1 MAEKFLTQEQLSVFC
16 SSLAMLL
23 RSGASLSEASSLFEE
38 DGMDTAL
45 RQASTEISL
54 SVAAGETFSAAA
66 EKTGVFP
73 EYALSVF
80 STAELSGR
88 LDEALDRLADHYDR
102 QSALYDR
109 LRSTLTY
116 PAALMLMM
124 CGVLAVLVF
133 AVLPMF
139 ERVYD
144 NLTGSLLSS
153 SYAYVLA
160 ATLIGASAWCLRGFW
175 ASFCSFWRLLCAP
188 IKVGKSSEIQW
199 KRAASRSKAAWLLA
213 VSEVMDTLSA
223 LLASGTVKTV
233 QLALC
238 IEQTR
243 HKKLHEALEKCR
255 EETQMGVGIATAFA
269 HQKILPAMYGKM
281 LLGGAKSGELVQVTE
296 NLARRTAQEAENGL
310 CSVIDR
316 TEPILIGFLTAS
328 VRFDAFKRY
337 AALARHFERNLR
349 EKLWAF

>member
-23 RSGASLSEASSLFEE
+23 RSGASLSEVSSLFEE

-116 PAALMLMM
+116 PAVLMLMM

-160 ATLIGASAWCLRGFW
+160 ATLIGRISLRGFW
-175 ASFCSFWRLLCAP
+175 ASFCSFWRLVCAP

-199 KRAASRSKAAWLLA
+199 KRAASR
-213 VSEVMDTLSA
+213 
-223 LLASGTVKTV
+223 
-233 QLALC
+233 
-238 IEQTR
+238 
-243 HKKLHEALEKCR
+243 
-255 EETQMGVGIATAFA
+255 
-269 HQKILPAMYGKM
+269 
-281 LLGGAKSGELVQVTE
+281 AKP
-296 NLARRTAQEAENGL
+296 R
-310 CSVIDR
+310 
-316 TEPILIGFLTAS
+316 GFWRS
-328 VRFDAFKRY
+328 PR
-337 AALARHFERNLR
+337 
-349 EKLWAF
+349 

>member
-1 MAEKFLTQEQLSVFC
+1 MAEKFLTQEQLSAFC

-54 SVAAGETFSAAA
+54 SVAAGEPFSAAA

-116 PAALMLMM
+116 PAVLMLMM

-160 ATLIGASAWCLRGFW
+160 ATLIGRISL
-175 ASFCSFWRLLCAP
+175 
-188 IKVGKSSEIQW
+188 V
-199 KRAASRSKAAWLLA
+199 
-213 VSEVMDTLSA
+213 
-223 LLASGTVKTV
+223 
-233 QLALC
+233 
-238 IEQTR
+238 
-243 HKKLHEALEKCR
+243 
-255 EETQMGVGIATAFA
+255 FA
-269 HQKILPAMYGKM
+269 G
-281 LLGGAKSGELVQVTE
+281 LLGIVLLV
-296 NLARRTAQEAENGL
+296 LAFGMRSDKG
-310 CSVIDR
+310 
-316 TEPILIGFLTAS
+316 
-328 VRFDAFKRY
+328 
-337 AALARHFERNLR
+337 R
-349 EKLWAF
+349 EKLRNTMETSRFTRKAA

>member
-116 PAALMLMM
+116 PAVLMLMM

-160 ATLIGASAWCLRGFW
+160 ATLSGASAWCLRGFW
-175 ASFCSFWRLLCAP
+175 ASFCSFWRLVYAP
-188 IKVGKSSEIQW
+188 IKVGKSSETLW
-199 KRAASRSKAAWLLA
+199 KRAASR
-213 VSEVMDTLSA
+213 
-223 LLASGTVKTV
+223 
-233 QLALC
+233 
-238 IEQTR
+238 
-243 HKKLHEALEKCR
+243 
-255 EETQMGVGIATAFA
+255 
-269 HQKILPAMYGKM
+269 
-281 LLGGAKSGELVQVTE
+281 
-296 NLARRTAQEAENGL
+296 AEP
-310 CSVIDR
+310 R
-316 TEPILIGFLTAS
+316 GFWRS
-328 VRFDAFKRY
+328 PR
-337 AALARHFERNLR
+337 
-349 EKLWAF
+349 

>member
-16 SSLAMLL
+16 SSLAILL

-80 STAELSGR
+80 NTAELSGR

-116 PAALMLMM
+116 PAVLMLMM

-160 ATLIGASAWCLRGFW
+160 ATLIGRISLVFAGLLGIVLLVLAFAMRSDKGREKLRN
-175 ASFCSFWRLLCAP
+175 AM
-188 IKVGKSSEIQW
+188 ET
-199 KRAASRSKAAWLLA
+199 SRFTRKAAWLLA
-213 VSEVMDTLSA
+213 VSEVMGTLSA
-223 LLASGTVKTV
+223 LLASGTDEDSA
-233 QLALC
+233 LALC

-243 HKKLHEALEKCR
+243 HQKLHEALEKCR
-255 EETQMGVGIATAFA
+255 EETQMGIGIATAFA
-269 HQKILPAMYGKM
+269 HQKDIARHVRQNAAWRCAERRARAGDGKPRAPHGA
-281 LLGGAKSGELVQVTE
+281 GGGKRAVQRHRPHG
-296 NLARRTAQEAENGL
+296 ADF
-310 CSVIDR
+310 DR
-316 TEPILIGFLTAS
+316 IS
-328 VRFDAFKRY
+328 HRVCRFDAFKRH

-349 EKLWAF
+349 EKLWVF